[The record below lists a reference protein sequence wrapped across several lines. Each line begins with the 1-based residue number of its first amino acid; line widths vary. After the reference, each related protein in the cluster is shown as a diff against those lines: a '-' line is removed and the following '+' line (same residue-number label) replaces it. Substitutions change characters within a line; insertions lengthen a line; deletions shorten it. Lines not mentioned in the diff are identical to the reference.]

1 MASHGYTL
9 ISKGTVPQLVVDLE
23 HEERIYSKLKTLQGS
38 IVPVCLG
45 FLNLSVPYYYD
56 IGVEI
61 TGLLL
66 LSWGGGPLPD
76 EIQAAIKEDEWW
88 NHESVKTSIDAVW
101 ACGVLHEDSRAP
113 NLLWDEK
120 GKRVVV
126 IDFERAKIIKS
137 KIEEKAKLKG
147 LGTNTRNAPAIAER
161 KRKWVGSTKKKMDRT
176 LVNMS
181 GLDTSTE
188 SI

>member
-1 MASHGYTL
+1 M
-9 ISKGTVPQLVVDLE
+9 
-23 HEERIYSKLKTLQGS
+23 
-38 IVPVCLG
+38 
-45 FLNLSVPYYYD
+45 
-56 IGVEI
+56 
-61 TGLLL
+61 
-66 LSWGGGPLPD
+66 
-76 EIQAAIKEDEWW
+76 
-88 NHESVKTSIDAVW
+88 W

-126 IDFERAKIIKS
+126 IDFERAKIVKS

-147 LGTNTRNAPAIAER
+147 LATNTRNALAIAER

-176 LVNMS
+176 LVNML
-181 GLDTSTE
+181 GVNPSTE